1 MPSRESYDNPE
12 LQSDFV
18 TLESFREQRA
28 GIAYRAAKYIMEER
42 GGQTTDGPLYYAAM
56 FGRSYEEG
64 VYEHDPNLV
73 VPMSII
79 RELERSEG
87 QPLLVRDTNYPDMNV
102 SIGVVASLSTE
113 VFEPARFE
121 FTMKHEEEGF
131 RHWESGLAIAMR
143 KVVPKRDGE
152 ADTYELAEEVSKII
166 VCDTE
171 AWTSSRDGLEI
182 HAKGTGGV
190 ETGEAVH
197 LNSEHGKRYH
207 DKLAFWLRQH
217 LAPTE
222 RRTLSAEGLSTQ
234 KAIRATR
241 QEMARI
247 SNMSEGQVAARSLSP
262 TIAAFFNKLRP
273 YGESKESTPI
283 DIKALYADWR
293 DAYDAQSLLA
303 EIEGR
308 ELVEVNQDGQL
319 VVSQLGK
326 EALALLREDYGY

>member
-1 MPSRESYDNPE
+1 MARLNHGNFGLVNASKP
-12 LQSDFV
+12 L
-18 TLESFREQRA
+18 
-28 GIAYRAAKYIMEER
+28 IER
-42 GGQTTDGPLYYAAM
+42 RFPPTTN
-56 FGRSYEEG
+56 RS
-64 VYEHDPNLV
+64 
-73 VPMSII
+73 
-79 RELERSEG
+79 
-87 QPLLVRDTNYPDMNV
+87 
-102 SIGVVASLSTE
+102 
-113 VFEPARFE
+113 
-121 FTMKHEEEGF
+121 
-131 RHWESGLAIAMR
+131 
-143 KVVPKRDGE
+143 
-152 ADTYELAEEVSKII
+152 
-166 VCDTE
+166 
-171 AWTSSRDGLEI
+171 
-182 HAKGTGGV
+182 V
-190 ETGEAVH
+190 E
-197 LNSEHGKRYH
+197 
-207 DKLAFWLRQH
+207 H

-222 RRTLSAEGLSTQ
+222 RRPLSSEGLSTQ

-262 TIAAFFNKLRP
+262 TIAAFFDKLRP